1 MLKHILD
8 LLDWINKK
16 IAYKNRME
24 QKTDQAIELLKEHD
38 KRLLRLEI
46 IEAMKRNDA
55 VTACDLMKDY
65 KARDGNYYMDKLF
78 TDFMKKWKK
87 RK

>member
-1 MLKHILD
+1 
-8 LLDWINKK
+8 
-16 IAYKNRME
+16 ME

-65 KARDGNYYMDKLF
+65 KGRDGNYYMDKLF